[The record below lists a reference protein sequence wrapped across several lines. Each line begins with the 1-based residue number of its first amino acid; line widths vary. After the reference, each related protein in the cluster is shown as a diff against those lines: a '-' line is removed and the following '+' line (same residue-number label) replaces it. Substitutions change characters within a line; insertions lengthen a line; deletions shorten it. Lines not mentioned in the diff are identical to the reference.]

1 MIKPQWKHFLPEA
14 GPLPGGEHRRKKG
27 HSARAR
33 VRWGKRVIITY
44 RGYVS
49 VAILNEPV
57 GKALRAIDAQAAG
70 SVLLADKA
78 LA

>member
-14 GPLPGGEHRRKKG
+14 GPLLGSEHCRKKG
-27 HSARAR
+27 RSARAC
-33 VRWGKRVIITY
+33 VQWGKRVIITY

-49 VAILNEPV
+49 MAILNEPV
-57 GKALRAIDAQAAG
+57 GKALGAIDAQAAG